1 MSASNDVKPV
11 HAIRRR
17 PSSAAR
23 ALSMVEAVI
32 SIVIVGVMLVA
43 ALNAVGGSMM
53 TQKKMS
59 DHTLGE
65 FLAQDL
71 MSEILS
77 QAYEDPDLPPGSF
90 GTGAAEAATG
100 NRSLYDD
107 VDDYH
112 NWSSSPPQK
121 KDGSVIP
128 GMTNWRRKVRVAWVS
143 SDNYDSS
150 SLSDTGFKRI
160 VVTVRYDGG
169 KAASLTAIRTAA
181 MVFHP
186 DAE

>member
-1 MSASNDVKPV
+1 MTASNDVKPV
-11 HAIRRR
+11 HAVRR
-17 PSSAAR
+17 SAAAAR
-23 ALSMVEAVI
+23 ALSMVEAVV

-53 TQKKMS
+53 TQKKMG

-65 FLAQDL
+65 LLAQDL
-71 MSEILS
+71 LSEILS
-77 QAYEDPDLPPGSF
+77 QEYEDPDLPPGSF

-112 NWSSSPPQK
+112 NWSASPPQK

-128 GMTNWRRKVRVAWVS
+128 GLSNWRRTVLVAWVS
-143 SDNYDSS
+143 SNDYDNS
-150 SLSDTGFKRI
+150 SLIDTRFKKI
-160 VVTVRYDGG
+160 IVTVRHNGG
-169 KAASLTAIRTAA
+169 AVASLTAIRTAA
-181 MVFHP
+181 MDFYP
-186 DAE
+186 DRE